1 MKIGLVCPY
10 DMFKGGGV
18 QECILAMQAEL
29 TKRGHDVSI
38 ISPQPHGYTGAVPK
52 KMVLLGTG
60 KDVKSPFH
68 TTAQLSV
75 SLDPKELDAM
85 LEREKFEVLHFH
97 EPWVPIMSKQILS
110 RSDAANVATF
120 HAKLPDTVLSRA
132 IGKMVTPYT
141 KSVAKCLNE
150 YAAVSEAAAEYIRSV
165 GKKEPLIIPNGIDLK
180 KYAYTDH
187 RKVSDE
193 PTIVYIGR
201 LEQRK
206 GVRHLL
212 KAFDRLQAKNP
223 KARLIIGGDGTDRQK
238 LEQFVADKE
247 IKNVTFEGF
256 LTEKRKLELLKMA
269 DVFCSPAL
277 YGESFGIVLLEA
289 MARGCVVL
297 AGDNPGY
304 RAVLRPK
311 AKDSLV
317 DPEDTHEFVR
327 KLEAMLNNRAMR
339 EKWLVW
345 AKEYVQQFSYENIVD
360 QYEQMYK
367 RVLRK

>member
-18 QECILAMQAEL
+18 QECILAMQTEL

-38 ISPQPHGYTGAVPK
+38 ISPKPRGYTEAVPEN
-52 KMVLLGTG
+52 MILLGTG
-60 KDVKSPFH
+60 KDMKSPFH

-75 SLDPKELDAM
+75 SLEPKELDAM
-85 LEREKFEVLHFH
+85 LEREKFDVLHFH

-110 RSDAANVATF
+110 RSNAANVATF

-132 IGKMVTPYT
+132 IGKIVTPYT
-141 KSVAKCLNE
+141 KSVEKCLDE

-165 GKKEPLIIPNGIDLK
+165 SKKEPLIIPNGIDLK
-180 KYAYTDH
+180 KFAYTDH
-187 RKVSDE
+187 RKVSTS
-193 PTIVYIGR
+193 PTILYVGR

-206 GVRHLL
+206 GVKHLL
-212 KAFDRLQAKNP
+212 KAFDRLQTKNP

-238 LEQFVADKE
+238 LEQFVEDKE
-247 IKNVTFEGF
+247 IQNVTFEGY
-256 LTEKRKLELLKMA
+256 LTEERKLELLKQA

-289 MARGCVVL
+289 MARGCVVV

-304 RAVLRPK
+304 KAVLRAQ
-311 AKDSLV
+311 AKTSLV
-317 DPEDTHEFVR
+317 DPEDTDDFVR
-327 KLEAMLNNRAMR
+327 KLDAMLSNQNMR
-339 EKWLVW
+339 EKWLDW
-345 AKEYVQQFSYENIVD
+345 AKDYIQQFSYENIVD
-360 QYEQMYK
+360 EYEKMYV
-367 RVLRK
+367 RVLSK